1 MSNSLPTASQL
12 AGSEGYSNNWIECHD
27 DERVRRKLSME
38 QINPKI
44 ATRRSM
50 KNHNESTNR
59 SVGKL
64 HNYKVTN
71 RFNGKT
77 LNHKVEIVTEGKQES
92 Y

>member
-50 KNHNESTNR
+50 KTHNEPTNG